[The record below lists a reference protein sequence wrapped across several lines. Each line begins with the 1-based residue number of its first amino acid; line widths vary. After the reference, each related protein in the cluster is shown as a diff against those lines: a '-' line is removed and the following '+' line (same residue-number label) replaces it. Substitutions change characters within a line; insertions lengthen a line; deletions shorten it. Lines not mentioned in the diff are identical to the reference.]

1 MKMQNYQGQQRNE
14 RMNIN
19 NRNEYIDNNK
29 EESEINLDDQKNK
42 NIMKKKINNQKT
54 IILSERDFYPPPD
67 HRYLK
72 SNVSDIWE
80 GNSYQEWC
88 RMYNQYTNENYD

>member
-1 MKMQNYQGQQRNE
+1 MQNYQGQQRNE

-42 NIMKKKINNQKT
+42 NTKKISNQKT